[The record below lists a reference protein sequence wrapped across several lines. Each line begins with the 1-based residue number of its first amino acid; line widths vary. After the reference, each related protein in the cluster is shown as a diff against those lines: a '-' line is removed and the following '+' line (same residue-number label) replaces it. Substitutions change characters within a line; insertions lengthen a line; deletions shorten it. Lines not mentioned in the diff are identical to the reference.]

1 MLESSIYLV
10 TLAGVE
16 PDLLATV
23 GGQKKH
29 VSSSCVCLLCSV
41 HGTANDATTRGAVV
55 DVWRPG

>member
-55 DVWRPG
+55 DV